1 MYSGDSN
8 TAVGEDGQL
17 LPEPQPALEVIELAN
32 GETIWFGS
40 SMYSVLV
47 PCSHPMRRNIVNGLR
62 DGDDTSV
69 YTRSSFVSEYS
80 AQGGNESPNVFT
92 KGHNRSG
99 SKGSAA
105 SFASPN
111 KKGQQGKI
119 RPETKVC

>member
-1 MYSGDSN
+1 M
-8 TAVGEDGQL
+8 L
-17 LPEPQPALEVIELAN
+17 
-32 GETIWFGS
+32 
-40 SMYSVLV
+40 
-47 PCSHPMRRNIVNGLR
+47 RNIVNGLR

-80 AQGGNESPNVFT
+80 TQGNESPNVFT

-99 SKGSAA
+99 SKGSAS